1 MSNEQLLKEAP
12 AGKLLLKM
20 SLPMILI
27 MTVNVLYN
35 MADVF
40 FLGRTGNTVQVAAVS
55 LAGPLF
61 SVFSAFNTL
70 LGFGACTASSMA
82 LGTPSHWASPA

>member
-1 MSNEQLLKEAP
+1 MSNEQMLQEAP

-27 MTVNVLYN
+27 MTVNVLYS

-40 FLGRTGNTVQVAAVS
+40 FLGRTGNAFQVAAVS
-55 LAGPLF
+55 LASP
-61 SVFSAFNTL
+61 VFTTISAFNTL
-70 LGFGACTASSMA
+70 IGFGGCTAISLL
-82 LGTPSHWASPA
+82 LGQGDRDKI